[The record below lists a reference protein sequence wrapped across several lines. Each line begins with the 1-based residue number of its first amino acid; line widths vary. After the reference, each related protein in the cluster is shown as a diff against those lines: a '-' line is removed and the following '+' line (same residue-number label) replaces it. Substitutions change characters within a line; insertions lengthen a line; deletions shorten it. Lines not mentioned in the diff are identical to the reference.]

1 MRPPENIK
9 AGGGWSPQIYIS
21 SHTGMDLQISYSMCF
36 CTAWTPSPVSLWHTL
51 VMGNSCLLASS
62 ESNNSLYI
70 MKGNLPSWCYLIT
83 WWYHSEHICSLC
95 PQTACR
101 PLKTVTRSLSFPTR
115 SSPSTS
121 LSGMVLVSFP
131 PAWPLWDPSS
141 LTINL
146 RAVILKLNGEIHYKK
161 YILYHDPVYI

>member
-1 MRPPENIK
+1 MITPDLYKLSYWNGPTNLLQYVLLYCLN
-9 AGGGWSPQIYIS
+9 SFS
-21 SHTGMDLQISYSMCF
+21 SVSVTHTGDGELMSSGQFWEQQL
-36 CTAWTPSPVSLWHTL
+36 SLHNEGKPAFL
-51 VMGNSCLLASS
+51 M
-62 ESNNSLYI
+62 
-70 MKGNLPSWCYLIT
+70 LPYP

>member
-9 AGGGWSPQIYIS
+9 AGGGWSTQIYIS
-21 SHTGMDLQISYSMCF
+21 SHTGMDLQISSSMCF

-101 PLKTVTRSLSFPTR
+101 PLKTVTKSLSFPTR
-115 SSPSTS
+115 SKSFNQFSIWYGFS
-121 LSGMVLVSFP
+121 LIPTCL
-131 PAWPLWDPSS
+131 APLGSLQFDNKPQSSDSQVKWRDP
-141 LTINL
+141 L
-146 RAVILKLNGEIHYKK
+146 
-161 YILYHDPVYI
+161 